1 MTEER
6 RAALGMFGGFIG
18 LLASVG
24 VFFDS
29 ALSGHSLLEP
39 VQNFQTLPIALAVVL
54 IVAFFIAWMSDNFDR
69 MRPVYV
75 AISVGVAAS
84 LLVFPIIQPEYT
96 FVDAMEIVETVHKEE
111 AESVS
116 VEIEQSSG
124 INYYLVHTKTGGQFK
139 VDPYSGES
147 EEIQRVAEESGVE

>member
-29 ALSGHSLLEP
+29 ALAGHSLLEP
-39 VQNFQTLPIALAVVL
+39 VQNFQTLPIALAVML
-54 IVAFFIAWMSDNFDR
+54 LFAFFIAWMSDNFDR
-69 MRPVYV
+69 MRPVYI

-96 FVDAMEIVETVHKEE
+96 HLEVREIVEKVHNVEGDF
-111 AESVS
+111 VT

-124 INYYLVHTKTGGQFK
+124 INYYLVHTKLGGQFK

>member
-29 ALSGHSLLEP
+29 ALAGHSLLEP
-39 VQNFQTLPIALAVVL
+39 VQNFQTLPIALAVML
-54 IVAFFIAWMSDNFDR
+54 LFAFFIAWMSDNFDR
-69 MRPVYV
+69 MRPVYI

-96 FVDAMEIVETVHKEE
+96 FVEAKEIVETVHKEE
-111 AESVS
+111 AEFVS
-116 VEIEQSSG
+116 VEIEQPSG

-147 EEIQRVAEESGVE
+147 EEMQRVAEESGVK

>member
-1 MTEER
+1 MREER

-29 ALSGHSLLEP
+29 ALAGHSLLEP

-54 IVAFFIAWMSDNFDR
+54 VVAFFIAWMSDNFDR

-75 AISVGVAAS
+75 AISVGVAAN
-84 LLVFPIIQPEYT
+84 LLLFPIIQPEYT
-96 FVDAMEIVETVHKEE
+96 FVEAIEIVETVHKEE

-116 VEIEQSSG
+116 VEIEQPSG

-147 EEIQRVAEESGVE
+147 EEIQRVAEESGVD

>member
-24 VFFDS
+24 VFFDN
-29 ALSGHSLLEP
+29 ALAGHSLLEP

-54 IVAFFIAWMSDNFDR
+54 IVAFFIAWMSDNFDS

-84 LLVFPIIQPEYT
+84 LLLFPIIQPEYT
-96 FVDAMEIVETVHKEE
+96 FVEAMEIVENVHNEE

-116 VEIEQSSG
+116 VEIEQPSG

-139 VDPYSGES
+139 VNPYSGES
-147 EEIQRVAEESGVE
+147 EEMQRVAEESGVK